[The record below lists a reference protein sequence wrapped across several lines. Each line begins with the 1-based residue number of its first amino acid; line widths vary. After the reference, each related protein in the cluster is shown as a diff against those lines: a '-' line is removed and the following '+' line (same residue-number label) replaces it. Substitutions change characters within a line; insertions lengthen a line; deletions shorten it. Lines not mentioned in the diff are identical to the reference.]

1 VGIYIGV
8 CGGVYTCMWV
18 YVFVYVGV
26 YTRVCG
32 HVWWGAIGQIHSVYM
47 CRYIS
52 SCMVYVKEYG
62 VCEGVYDGAYVVF
75 AGNAAVAGSKHS
87 V

>member
-1 VGIYIGV
+1 
-8 CGGVYTCMWV
+8 M
-18 YVFVYVGV
+18 GV

-32 HVWWGAIGQIHSVYM
+32 HIYMCMWGCIHGYVGIYGGAINQKHSVYM
-47 CRYIS
+47 CRYIC

-75 AGNAAVAGSKHS
+75 AGYAAVAGSKHS